1 MNQSVIT
8 SPVKRR
14 RRRSS
19 EVASLITAFE
29 QSGQSMR
36 DFCHQHQ
43 TPVSSF
49 SSLLRRRV
57 GKQSSAVASQAA
69 KHRTPSTVAF
79 LPVEI
84 VADRSVTEVAVKS
97 WALYVEMPGGIG
109 IAIERDFDHLTLQRL
124 VPALGKG

>member
-1 MNQSVIT
+1 MKQSVST

-36 DFCHQHQ
+36 DFCFQHQ
-43 TPVSSF
+43 TSVSSF
-49 SSLLRRRV
+49 SSLLRRRA
-57 GKQSSAVASQAA
+57 GKHSLAAASSATERHTACTA
-69 KHRTPSTVAF
+69 AF

-84 VADRSVTEVAVKS
+84 VAERRETEVAVKS
-97 WALYVEMPGGIG
+97 SALYVEMPSGIR
-109 IAIERDFDHLTLQRL
+109 IAVERDFDSFTLRQL
-124 VPALGKG
+124 VAALSKE

>member
-1 MNQSVIT
+1 MSQSDNT

-19 EVASLITAFE
+19 EIAALITAFE

-43 TPVSSF
+43 MPVSSL
-49 SSLLRRRV
+49 SSLLGRRA
-57 GKQSSAVASQAA
+57 GKHSSAGALLETEIHTAGTA
-69 KHRTPSTVAF
+69 AF

-84 VADRSVTEVAVKS
+84 VADRRVTEVAVKS
-97 WALYVEMPGGIG
+97 SALYVEMPGGVR
-109 IAIERDFDHLTLQRL
+109 IAVERHFDDLTLRRL
-124 VPALGKG
+124 MAVLGQE